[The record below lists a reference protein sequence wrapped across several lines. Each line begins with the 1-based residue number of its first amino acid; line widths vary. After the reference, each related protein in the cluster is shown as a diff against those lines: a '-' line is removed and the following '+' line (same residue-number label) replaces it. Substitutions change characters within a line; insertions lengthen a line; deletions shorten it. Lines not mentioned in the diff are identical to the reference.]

1 MDFIVKLLISK
12 EPMTGVEYD
21 SILVIIKRLTRYGMF
36 IPYIEASTAEDLAYV
51 VSKYVIA
58 TYRMPKE
65 WITDR
70 DKLFTSKFWQLL
82 MALLGAKH
90 KLSTS
95 YHLQTDSI
103 TKRIN
108 QTLEIYLQSYIDY
121 KQDN

>member
-1 MDFIVKLLISK
+1 MDFIIKLLISK
-12 EPMTGVEYD
+12 EPITGTEYD
-21 SILVIIKRLTRYGMF
+21 SILVIIKRLTCYRMF
-36 IPYIEASTAEDLAYV
+36 ISYKEASIAEDLVYI
-51 VSKYVIA
+51 VSKYVVA

-95 YHLQTDSI
+95 YHLQTTSI
-103 TKRIN
+103 TERIH
-108 QTLEIYLQSYIDY
+108 
-121 KQDN
+121 QD